1 MLNKVLV
8 ISVHPDDET
17 LGAGGTLLKHKS
29 LGDKIFWLNITG
41 IHEEQGFTKDDIY
54 YRSTI
59 LDKVSKAYEFDDLID
74 LNLPTMALDKYSQ
87 KELVEK
93 ISNVIKTI
101 KPSILYIP
109 FKDDVHTDHQIVF
122 KACWSASKSFRYPFI
137 KRVLMMETISETDF
151 AVPLQSSWFIPN
163 VFIDITDYMDKKIEI
178 IKIYEKE
185 LGIHPFPR
193 NVDNIKALATYRG
206 SMCNAKY
213 AESFMLL
220 KEIL

>member
-1 MLNKVLV
+1 MRNILV

-29 LGDKIFWLNITG
+29 SGDRIFWLNITG

-54 YRSTI
+54 YRNAI
-59 LDKVSKAYEFDDLID
+59 LDKVSKVYEFDDFID
-74 LNLPTMALDKYSQ
+74 LNLPSMELDKYSQ

-151 AVPLQSSWFIPN
+151 AVPTQSSWFIPN
-163 VFIDITDYMDKKIEI
+163 VFVDITDHMDKKIEI

-185 LGIHPFPR
+185 LGAHPFPR
-193 NVDNIKALATYRG
+193 NIDNIKALATYRG
-206 SMCNAKY
+206 SMCNSKY

-220 KEIL
+220 KEII